1 MPTPP
6 DDEQTPWYQHVPAI
20 LIMVLTGAFVIG
32 LPFLLMSSGD
42 TSPTTNRMF
51 LGGAFGTLMV
61 LAWLD
66 SHLDSR
72 RRRRLWRQVAEQAGL
87 TNTAQG
93 TGMGAFVFVS
103 GQYRGRR
110 VTLYAPRVGRGQA
123 IATRVEV
130 LLTNPVAA
138 ATLRMRGPFARNTAL
153 CDSVTSNLFATTDAR
168 MFGDAKRF
176 FVRSKPVHLI
186 TRLLATHPLWE
197 NLEDLDRLVN
207 IELSG
212 QVLWFEQLGLLR
224 EPDRVRQMF
233 DLLCE
238 MADTIEHTLAIG
250 KATAEHAA

>member
-6 DDEQTPWYQHVPAI
+6 NDGQTPWYQHVPAI
-20 LIMVLTGAFVIG
+20 LIVVLTGTLVVC

-42 TSPTTNRMF
+42 TSPTENRIL
-51 LGGAFGTLMV
+51 LGGAFGTLML

-72 RRRRLWRQVAEQAGL
+72 RRRRLWRQVVEQAGL
-87 TNTAQG
+87 TDTAPG

-130 LLTNPVAA
+130 VLHNPAA
-138 ATLRMRGPFARNTAL
+138 AALRMRGPFARNTAL

-176 FVRSKPVHLI
+176 FVRSKPVHLV

-197 NLEDLDRLVN
+197 NLEALDRLVN

-250 KATAEHAA
+250 TAATDQAA